1 MNTTYFKPG
10 TELTFNSVVAIRNK
24 LFKLLKTDSNE
35 IFCLDLTEVIH
46 CDSAG
51 LALLIEAKKLCK
63 QHNKNFKV
71 VGISTKTQS
80 LAAFCGVN
88 DILEPSQAV

>member
-1 MNTTYFKPG
+1 M
-10 TELTFNSVVAIRNK
+10 
-24 LFKLLKTDSNE
+24 
-35 IFCLDLTEVIH
+35 FCLDLTEVIH

-71 VGISTKTQS
+71 VGISTTTLS